1 MCLLL
6 NVNKYAVL
14 SPRPFFQD
22 QDPVVQDQEKNT
34 NNVISTAPFTPAV
47 TNGALQ
53 LLVGLYHEYALL
65 KR

>member
-1 MCLLL
+1 VIQLADGGCEKWEM
-6 NVNKYAVL
+6 AVL
-14 SPRPFFQD
+14 EID
-22 QDPVVQDQEKNT
+22 VKYKINT
-34 NNVISTAPFTPAV
+34 NNVISTAPFTPGV

>member
-1 MCLLL
+1 MPTVGYT
-6 NVNKYAVL
+6 NT
-14 SPRPFFQD
+14 
-22 QDPVVQDQEKNT
+22 NT
-34 NNVISTAPFTPAV
+34 NNVISTAQFTPGV